1 MFRGLNGFSLPPE
14 IGFWRASFKTPKVWV
29 CLWPVA
35 DREGAL
41 FSPGSWS
48 GPWVDPIEPGSSV
61 RDPHLGCFIR
71 DPFKGCWWPP
81 FGAHQQDT
89 WKKLDYLHN

>member
-35 DREGAL
+35 VADREGAL
-41 FSPGSWS
+41 FSPGSWC
-48 GPWVDPIEPGSSV
+48 PWVDPIEPSSV
-61 RDPHLGCFIR
+61 R

-89 WKKLDYLHN
+89 WKKLEYLHN